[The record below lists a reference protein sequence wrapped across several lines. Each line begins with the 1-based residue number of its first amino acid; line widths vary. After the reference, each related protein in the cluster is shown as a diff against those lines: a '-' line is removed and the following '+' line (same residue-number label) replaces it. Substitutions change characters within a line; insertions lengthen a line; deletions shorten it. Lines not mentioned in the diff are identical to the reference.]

1 LYIEIIVSF
10 FQSLSA
16 KPTNALMILLLS
28 LNKEKRLEKKLS
40 KTLLLLEIFARGFV
54 TLRTL

>member
-40 KTLLLLEIFARGFV
+40 KTLLLLEIFARAFAA
-54 TLRTL
+54 LKML